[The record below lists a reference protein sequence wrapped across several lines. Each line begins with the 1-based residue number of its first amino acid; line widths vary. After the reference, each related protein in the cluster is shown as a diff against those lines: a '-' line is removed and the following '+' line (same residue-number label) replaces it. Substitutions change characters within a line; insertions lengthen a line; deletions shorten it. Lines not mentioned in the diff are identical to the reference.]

1 MPRERLSMRQIK
13 EVLRLKHQ
21 VGLTDRQ
28 IGRSCSLSHT
38 TVAKYLKGAA
48 QVGLG
53 WPLPEEM
60 DEAQLYG
67 CLFGRTAPSLPP
79 DRAPLPPMEV
89 LHRELKRPGVTLQL
103 LWQEYRASHADG
115 YGYTQFCSHYR
126 HWQKTLEVSLRQS
139 YTAGEK
145 TFVDWAGQTLP
156 WTDLCTKQAH
166 QAQLFIAV
174 LGASN
179 YTYAEAFPSQQLAHW
194 IDAHLHTFAFFGGVS
209 QLLVPDNLRT
219 GVSRACYYE
228 PQIHPT
234 YAEMAAHYGVVV
246 LPARPYAPRDKAKV
260 ESAVQY
266 AQRRL
271 LAPLRHLHFFSI
283 GQINEAL
290 RPLLDDLN
298 RAPFQKLPG
307 SRRLLFEQLDQPA
320 LQPLPLDPY
329 QLGHWRQAKV
339 SIDYHL
345 QVDWHY
351 YSVPYLL
358 VHQTVEVRLSVR
370 MVEVFHQ
377 GRRVALHPRSDQRG
391 GFTTEAGHRPKAHQ
405 KHLQWTPSR
414 LIDWAEKLGPGCG
427 QLVTTL
433 LERKPHPEQGYRA
446 CLGIMRL
453 AKDYDPI
460 RLEAAC
466 QHALALDSCTYKTLA
481 SLLKTKRDQLP
492 LPQTLS
498 TPPPPAHDNVRGPH
512 YYQPYTE

>member
-1 MPRERLSMRQIK
+1 M
-13 EVLRLKHQ
+13 
-21 VGLTDRQ
+21 
-28 IGRSCSLSHT
+28 
-38 TVAKYLKGAA
+38 
-48 QVGLG
+48 
-53 WPLPEEM
+53 
-60 DEAQLYG
+60 
-67 CLFGRTAPSLPP
+67 
-79 DRAPLPPMEV
+79 
-89 LHRELKRPGVTLQL
+89 
-103 LWQEYRASHADG
+103 
-115 YGYTQFCSHYR
+115 
-126 HWQKTLEVSLRQS
+126 
-139 YTAGEK
+139 
-145 TFVDWAGQTLP
+145 
-156 WTDLCTKQAH
+156 
-166 QAQLFIAV
+166 

-271 LAPLRHLHFFSI
+271 LAPLRHLQFFSI

-427 QLVTTL
+427 QLVTTGAQTPSRAGL
-433 LERKPHPEQGYRA
+433 PRLPGHHAPGQRLRPHPTG
-446 CLGIMRL
+446 GRL
-453 AKDYDPI
+453 PARPGPGQLHLQNPRLPTQNQTRSIAPASDP
-460 RLEAAC
+460 
-466 QHALALDSCTYKTLA
+466 QH
-481 SLLKTKRDQLP
+481 
-492 LPQTLS
+492 
-498 TPPPPAHDNVRGPH
+498 TPATRP
-512 YYQPYTE
+512 